1 VDGAQVRVLEEADQ
15 VGLAGLL
22 ESADGSGLE
31 PEISLEV
38 LSDLPDEALEG
49 ELADEQLGRLLVSPD
64 LPESHRAGPIPVRLL
79 DSSGGGS
86 ALPGRL
92 GGQLLPGGL
101 SSGGLTGRLLCTSH
115 LSALKFVPG
124 RAR

>member
-1 VDGAQVRVLEEADQ
+1 LISLSGSGSIVNNFGSGTLNTELLQEVY
-15 VGLAGLL
+15 L

-64 LPESHRAGPIPVRLL
+64 LPESHRAGPIPVNKKNWVKTCNKE
-79 DSSGGGS
+79 GINNGENIEKQKNIT
-86 ALPGRL
+86 ALP
-92 GGQLLPGGL
+92 
-101 SSGGLTGRLLCTSH
+101 
-115 LSALKFVPG
+115 
-124 RAR
+124 